1 MTRRNLHQWI
11 KKALTASTLL
21 VAAGAAPV
29 ASADVVTSI
38 RPLAFIAAAIADGV
52 TPTEVL
58 LPDGASPHDY
68 ALRPSDVQRLQSS
81 ELVIWVGP
89 EMEAFL
95 QKPLSQIPASRQIT
109 LSALPA
115 IKAAMLKESHHHSES
130 DHDGDSHHAD
140 HGEHAHAAEVHDEH
154 DEDHA
159 HGAAEAEE
167 EHDDGHHHGE
177 FNMHIWLSPEMAQA
191 SAIAIHD
198 KLLELMPQNKDKLDA
213 NLTHFTEKLAHTDK
227 NIVNMLSPVR
237 NKGYFV
243 FHDAYGYFE
252 QHYGLSPLGYF
263 TINPAISPGAQRLHQ
278 IRTQLVEHKAECVF
292 AEPQFRP
299 AVISA
304 VAKGTQVRMGVLDPL
319 GSDIALDKDSY
330 ARFLL
335 QLSNQYLSCLEKKS

>member
-1 MTRRNLHQWI
+1 MTRRNLHQWV
-11 KKALTASTLL
+11 KKTLTASTLMM
-21 VAAGAAPV
+21 AAGAAPI

-38 RPLAFIAAAIADGV
+38 RPLAFIAAAITDGV

-89 EMEAFL
+89 EMETFL
-95 QKPLSQIPASRQIT
+95 QKPLSQIPPNRQIT
-109 LSALPA
+109 LSALPEIQA
-115 IKAAMLKESHHHSES
+115 AMIKASHRHSES
-130 DHDGDSHHAD
+130 DHDGDSHQAD
-140 HGEHAHAAEVHDEH
+140 HDEHTHAAEVHDEH

-159 HGAAEAEE
+159 HGAAAIEE

-213 NLTHFTEKLAHTDK
+213 NLTQFTEKLAHTDK

-335 QLSNQYLSCLEKKS
+335 QLSNQYLSCLEKKL

>member
-1 MTRRNLHQWI
+1 MTRRNLPPWI
-11 KKALTASTLL
+11 KKALTAGTLL
-21 VAAGAAPV
+21 VAVGASPV
-29 ASADVVTSI
+29 TCADVVTSI

-52 TPTEVL
+52 TPTGVL

-89 EMEAFL
+89 ELETFL
-95 QKPLSQIPASRQIT
+95 QKPLSQIPANRQIT
-109 LSALPA
+109 LSAQPA
-115 IKAAMLKESHHHSES
+115 IAAAMIEESHRHS
-130 DHDGDSHHAD
+130 DHAD
-140 HGEHAHAAEVHDEH
+140 HDEHSHAAEAHAEH
-154 DEDHA
+154 
-159 HGAAEAEE
+159 
-167 EHDDGHHHGE
+167 DGHHHGE

-213 NLTHFTEKLAHTDK
+213 NLTLFTEKLAQTDK

-319 GSDIALDKDSY
+319 GSNIALDKDGY

-335 QLSNQYLSCLEKKS
+335 LLSNQYLSCLEKKS

>member
-11 KKALTASTLL
+11 KKALTASTLM
-21 VAAGAAPV
+21 VAAGAAPI

-95 QKPLSQIPASRQIT
+95 QKPLSQFPANRQIT
-109 LSALPA
+109 LSELPA
-115 IKAAMLKESHHHSES
+115 IKAAMSKASHHHGKNEHEEESE
-130 DHDGDSHHAD
+130 HAD
-140 HGEHAHAAEVHDEH
+140 HDDAAHAGEAHAGHD
-154 DEDHA
+154 DAHA
-159 HGAAEAEE
+159 HGAAATHE

-177 FNMHIWLSPEMAQA
+177 FNMHLWLSPEMAQA

-198 KLLELMPQNKDKLDA
+198 KLLELMPQNRDKLDA

-227 NIVNMLSPVR
+227 NIVNMLAPVR